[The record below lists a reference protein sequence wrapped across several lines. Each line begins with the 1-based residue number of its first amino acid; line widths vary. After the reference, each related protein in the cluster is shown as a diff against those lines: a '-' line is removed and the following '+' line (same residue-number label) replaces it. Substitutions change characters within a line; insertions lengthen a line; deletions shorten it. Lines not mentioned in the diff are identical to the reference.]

1 MSLRSGRMVAW
12 LRSWR
17 TGLVPYD
24 DVVSAVLGEDGEHEV
39 ADLPGAAHAVPL
51 PYALKELSR
60 ISPDSIRLVMPVPGD
75 PRGLPASSGLARA
88 GLAVGEVVRCPEFG
102 LIPEVTSRE
111 SGSGVQWET
120 VVWRCH
126 PIVFDPLNPLPLVDD
141 FCTVGEAEMQL
152 AQALLQTTDLLVDLD
167 VARWRPELADA
178 LMDLRK
184 AGRSHELPPG
194 YSPRA
199 ERVLHRAELVAGIVD
214 LAGEDD
220 GGATSTQEANLR
232 AQALRPLAAAARQ
245 ARLAAY
251 NSPIR

>member
-1 MSLRSGRMVAW
+1 MSLRSGRLVAW

-39 ADLPGAAHAVPL
+39 ADLPSTVHTVPL

-60 ISPDSIRLVMPVPGD
+60 ISPDSIRLVLPVPGD
-75 PRGLPASSGLARA
+75 PRGLPAGTELARA
-88 GLAVGEVVRCPEFG
+88 GLAVGEAVRCPDFG
-102 LIPEVTSRE
+102 LVPEVTARE
-111 SGSGVQWET
+111 SGSGDVWET

-126 PIVFDPLNPLPLVDD
+126 PIPFDPLRPPIVDD
-141 FCTVGEAEMQL
+141 PCTVGEAEMQL
-152 AQALLQTTDLLVDLD
+152 AEALRQTTDLLVDLD
-167 VARWRPELADA
+167 VARWRPEIADA
-178 LMDLRK
+178 LMDLRR

-214 LAGEDD
+214 LAGTDD
-220 GGATSTQEANLR
+220 GGASTVLEASRR
-232 AQALRPLAAAARQ
+232 AEALRPLAAAARQ

-251 NSPIR
+251 NSRIV